1 MERTM
6 SVEDKIRRAEEIYY
20 RRREQE
26 VPERK
31 LTQITSDNNIK
42 ISIKLVKKMI
52 KQIIGCLAIYA
63 VVYAVVNNNYVF
75 SEDFTNKAREILNQD
90 IDFKAVYFVVSTKL
104 QEIEN
109 GLNKKEE
116 STKEHQD
123 KEQQNQEQGQEQQS
137 DNVEEVK
144 NENTSSEVVQNEE
157 GNIEENI
164 EEKNIGGANIQENGD
179 NLVENNEV
187 ELSQMDKDAKYIKET
202 VNFIKPINGKISSG
216 FGLRNPTTASVPKN
230 HTGTDIAANTGTKIL
245 SATDGNVILASSTGD
260 YGNHLKIQVGDVIVV
275 YAHCNALYVKQGEN
289 VKQGQEIAEVGAT
302 GNATGPHLHFEIR
315 YQDRYVNPQLI
326 MEL

>member
-123 KEQQNQEQGQEQQS
+123 KEPQNQEQGQEQQS

-187 ELSQMDKDAKYIKET
+187 ELSQMEKDAKYIKET

-216 FGLRNPTTASVPKN
+216 FGVRNPTTASVPKN

>member
-75 SEDFTNKAREILNQD
+75 SEDFTNKARKILNQD

-123 KEQQNQEQGQEQQS
+123 KEQQNQEHGKEQQS

-187 ELSQMDKDAKYIKET
+187 ELSQMEKDAKYIKET

>member
-116 STKEHQD
+116 STKEQQY

-144 NENTSSEVVQNEE
+144 NENTSSEVVRNEE

-260 YGNHLKIQVGDVIVV
+260 YGNHLKIQVGDVVVV